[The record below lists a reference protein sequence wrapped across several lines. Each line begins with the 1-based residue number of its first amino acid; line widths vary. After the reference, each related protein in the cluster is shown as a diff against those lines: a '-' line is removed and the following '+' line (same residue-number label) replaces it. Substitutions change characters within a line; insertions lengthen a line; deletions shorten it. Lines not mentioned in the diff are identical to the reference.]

1 MLKTQNTAFGF
12 GFISI
17 YYNDTDICFASNRME
32 NLALLILIMGLKR
45 NILNRDFDGN
55 NNKLNPPLKGST
67 VSA

>member
-1 MLKTQNTAFGF
+1 MRNTACGF

-32 NLALLILIMGLKR
+32 NLALIILIMGLKR
-45 NILNRDFDGN
+45 NILNRDFDW

-67 VSA
+67 ISA